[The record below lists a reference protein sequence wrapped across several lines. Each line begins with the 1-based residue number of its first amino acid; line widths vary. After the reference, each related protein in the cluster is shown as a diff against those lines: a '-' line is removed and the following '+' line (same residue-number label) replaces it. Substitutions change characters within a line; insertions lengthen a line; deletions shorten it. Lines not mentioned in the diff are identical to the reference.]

1 LKIWHVVVN
10 EADEQVKQ
18 ATNIVI
24 RSIRGRGLPRSKTK
38 KLLNPC
44 HTGTHK
50 TLPMPPFQSKDT
62 SMERVDEERSQT
74 DLINFHFHTPV
85 ELKFAFWGKGWV
97 RPTWGDCGL
106 ELQRGFFYLRLGV
119 PSYEVQKPRLSA
131 HSSEPIG
138 KKASVGARRVDMREF
153 FLISCLQPL
162 AQSPQLYL
170 PCLFFPELRR

>member
-1 LKIWHVVVN
+1 MHLFLIATERWPYLKIWHVVVN

-24 RSIRGRGLPRSKTK
+24 RSIRGRGWPRSKTK

-85 ELKFAFWGKGWV
+85 ELKFASWGKGWV
-97 RPTWGDCGL
+97 RPTGRL
-106 ELQRGFFYLRLGV
+106 RVRIAAGFL
-119 PSYEVQKPRLSA
+119 LS
-131 HSSEPIG
+131 
-138 KKASVGARRVDMREF
+138 SVGGTIIRGTKTP
-153 FLISCLQPL
+153 S
-162 AQSPQLYL
+162 
-170 PCLFFPELRR
+170 